1 MKIESLL
8 GSELPIIQA
17 PMAGAQDSALAI
29 AASKAG
35 ALGFLP
41 CAMLNADAIRA
52 EVTAIRAAT
61 DRPFGLAFFSHTP
74 PTPSQER
81 EAAWREALA
90 PYYREYA
97 IDPSTIPTVPGRL
110 PFSSETCAVVEAFRP
125 AVVSFHFGLPSD
137 ELLDRVRRT
146 GARILSS
153 ATTVEEARFLE
164 SRGVDAIIAQGAE
177 AGGHRGVFLT
187 DDLSTQLSTM
197 ALVPQI
203 VNAAKVPV
211 IAAGGIADAA
221 GVAAARALG
230 ASAVQVGTAFLLC
243 HEAKTSPVH
252 RAAIE
257 ERRRGAHCAHQ
268 PVHRTAGARYRQSHH
283 ARDRAH
289 GTRAGVSTGG
299 VGHRAFACTRRSS
312 GPRRFLALVV
322 RPERERVPRGAR
334 SANRARACERIVVM
348 TDTVEPLILDLL
360 EWIGPEARPYAE
372 VMEAWRTSCPR
383 LPVWEE
389 ASARG
394 FVTRE
399 HRPGVGAFI
408 AVSRDGRAHLAQHRG
423 TSIPRT
429 EATS

>member
-1 MKIESLL
+1 MNVESLL

-17 PMAGAQDSALAI
+17 PMAGVQDSALAI

-41 CAMLNADAIRA
+41 CPMLNADAIRA
-52 EVTAIRAAT
+52 EVAAIRAAT

-110 PFSSETCAVVEAFRP
+110 PFSSETCGVVEAFRP

-137 ELLDRVRRT
+137 ELLARVRRT

-203 VNAAKVPV
+203 VNAVKVPV

-243 HEAKTSPVH
+243 HEATTSPVH
-252 RAAIE
+252 RAALKSD
-257 ERRRGAHCAHQ
+257 ASS
-268 PVHRTAGARYRQSHH
+268 RTALTNLFTGRPARGIVNRIMREIGPIGP
-283 ARDRAH
+283 APAFPL
-289 GTRAGVSTGG
+289 AVSGI
-299 VGHRAFACTRRSS
+299 A
-312 GPRRFLALVV
+312 PL
-322 RPERERVPRGAR
+322 
-334 SANRARACERIVVM
+334 RARAEAAGRGDFSPLWCGQNASGCREAPAAQIV
-348 TDTVEPLILDLL
+348 
-360 EWIGPEARPYAE
+360 
-372 VMEAWRTSCPR
+372 
-383 LPVWEE
+383 
-389 ASARG
+389 
-394 FVTRE
+394 RE
-399 HRPGVGAFI
+399 
-408 AVSRDGRAHLAQHRG
+408 LAKG
-423 TSIPRT
+423 LS
-429 EATS
+429 S